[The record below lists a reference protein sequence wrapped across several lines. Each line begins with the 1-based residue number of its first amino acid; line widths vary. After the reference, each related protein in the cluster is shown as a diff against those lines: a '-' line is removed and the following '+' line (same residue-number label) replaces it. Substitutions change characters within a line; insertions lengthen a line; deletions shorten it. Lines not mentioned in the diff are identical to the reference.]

1 MYSDVLSRHAKG
13 HNQANVARDPSVPNP
28 RSSLI
33 AGTSSMISGSGDGSI
48 STEAQVPTLSITS
61 RDTPLVSTGLP
72 SSLDYL
78 ADVSAHHGR
87 SESDLGAMMIDEQQ
101 PYFGWNEVTSADQG
115 SHRAGLAFD
124 PAPKDMLHMWLEPR
138 TDSTSIGLIDL
149 MRDSNVPVMSDN
161 LILTPDRQNRYNFD
175 SSNDIPNERFAKVQR
190 CWLAPPNT
198 GRLINSLWRDI
209 TMSLVDNIFFV
220 QSLPFSIEPSV
231 NQGSRCGFDEDC
243 RRRLQAA
250 FGQTTVS
257 LHMQSPRDR
266 NIPPSTSAPT
276 LNPFDFPPAEILDM
290 ALDLFFRL
298 FHPLLPFVHLPTFSA
313 KKARP
318 SLLYVMALVGMTL
331 LGTKGT
337 TAFVSRNFSVSRM
350 SLGA

>member
-1 MYSDVLSRHAKG
+1 M
-13 HNQANVARDPSVPNP
+13 
-28 RSSLI
+28 
-33 AGTSSMISGSGDGSI
+33 MSGSGDGSI
-48 STEAQVPTLSITS
+48 STEAQIPALAIPS
-61 RDTPLVSTGLP
+61 RDAPLVSTGLP

-101 PYFGWNEVTSADQG
+101 PYFGWNEVASADQG

-138 TDSTSIGLIDL
+138 TDSASSGLIDL
-149 MRDSNVPVMSDN
+149 MRDSNLPVMSDN
-161 LILTPDRQNRYNFD
+161 LVLTPDRQNRYIVD
-175 SSNDIPNERFAKVQR
+175 SGNDIPNERFAKVQR

-220 QSLPFSIEPSV
+220 QSLPFPIEPSL

-250 FGQTTVS
+250 FGHTTVS
-257 LHMQSPRDR
+257 SHTKPPKDGP
-266 NIPPSTSAPT
+266 IPPATPAST

-298 FHPLLPFVHLPTFSA
+298 FHPLLPFVHLPSFSA
-313 KKARP
+313 KKAQP

-337 TAFVSRNFSVSRM
+337 TAFVSRNFSVSQM
-350 SLGA
+350 LLGAYKNHFLTVF